1 MRYEAPQTLDQAVN
15 VFSEFNGLK
24 RILAGGTDILVQL
37 RTDVIQPELLM
48 NIKNIEELGKIELF
62 DNFWKIG
69 AGVSAILAIA
79 GIVTQIEDDDDWDD
93 EARIEQVIYR
103 A

>member
-48 NIKNIEELGKIELF
+48 NIKDIEELGKIELF

-69 AGVSAILAIA
+69 AGVSAANITTSPFSL
-79 GIVTQIEDDDDWDD
+79 VQQIF
-93 EARIEQVIYR
+93 VFFF
-103 A
+103 